1 NRCPKIPISD
11 CYKNLKS
18 APINRSFR
26 LIGRPLE
33 WSLLPCTFTTCSFSP
48 FLLAFSTRLFSVLR
62 FESVIHEFDPYFN
75 YRTTRFLV
83 EEGFYN
89 FHNWFDDRAWYPLG
103 RIIGGTIYPGLMIT
117 SAALYHVLNF
127 FHITIDIR
135 NVCVFLAPLF
145 SSFTAIVTYHFTKE
159 LKDAGAGLLAAAM
172 IAVVP
177 GYISRSVAG
186 SYDNEGIAIFCMLL
200 TYYMWIKAVNTGSI
214 YWSAMCALAYF
225 YMVSSWG
232 GYVFL
237 INLIPL
243 HVLVL
248 MLTGRFSHRI
258 YVAYCTVYCL
268 GTILS
273 MQISFVGFQPVQSSE
288 HMAAFGVFGLCQIH
302 AFVDYLRSKL
312 NTQQFEVLFKSVI
325 SLVGFVLLSVGTVL
339 MLTGKISPWTGRF
352 YSLLDPSYAKNNI
365 PIIASVSEHQPTTW
379 SSYYFDLQLLV
390 FMFPVGLYYCF
401 NNLSDAR
408 IFIIMYG
415 VTSMYFSAV
424 MVSQHVYRSESLSSI
439 CSTDILYHFVYQVAS
454 GMILVMTFF
463 LITYTFHSTWVTSE
477 AYSSPSIVLSARGGD
492 GSRIIFDDFREA
504 YYWLRHNTP
513 VDAKVMSWWDYGYQ
527 ITAMANRTILVDN
540 NTWNNTHISRV
551 GQAMASTEEKA
562 YEIMRELDVSYV
574 LVIFGGL
581 TGYSSDDI
589 NKFLWMVRIGG
600 STDTGKHIKEHDYYT
615 PTGEFRVD
623 REGSPVLLNCLMYK
637 MCYYR
642 FGQRP
647 PGYDRVRNAEIGNKD
662 FELDVLEEAYTTEHW
677 LVRIYKVNFLSVTTV
692 LLSSKRNTKVFLNG
706 SPTLYIAAVSQGS
719 KALFTLAV

>member
-1 NRCPKIPISD
+1 MTKLGFLRLSYEKQD
-11 CYKNLKS
+11 TLLKL
-18 APINRSFR
+18 
-26 LIGRPLE
+26 LIL
-33 WSLLPCTFTTCSFSP
+33 SMAAILS
-48 FLLAFSTRLFSVLR
+48 FSTRLFSVLR

-214 YWSAMCALAYF
+214 YWSSMCALAYF

-408 IFIIMYG
+408 IFII
-415 VTSMYFSAV
+415 
-424 MVSQHVYRSESLSSI
+424 I
-439 CSTDILYHFVYQVAS
+439 

-492 GSRIIFDDFREA
+492 GSHNSHGQSNNSSGQQHMEQHAHLQSWPGEVFIFFFFSV
-504 YYWLRHNTP
+504 LIP
-513 VDAKVMSWWDYGYQ
+513 LYG
-527 ITAMANRTILVDN
+527 TDMAI
-540 NTWNNTHISRV
+540 
-551 GQAMASTEEKA
+551 
-562 YEIMRELDVSYV
+562 
-574 LVIFGGL
+574 
-581 TGYSSDDI
+581 
-589 NKFLWMVRIGG
+589 
-600 STDTGKHIKEHDYYT
+600 
-615 PTGEFRVD
+615 
-623 REGSPVLLNCLMYK
+623 
-637 MCYYR
+637 
-642 FGQRP
+642 
-647 PGYDRVRNAEIGNKD
+647 
-662 FELDVLEEAYTTEHW
+662 
-677 LVRIYKVNFLSVTTV
+677 
-692 LLSSKRNTKVFLNG
+692 LSSLNVWLIPVT
-706 SPTLYIAAVSQGS
+706 SELYMNC
-719 KALFTLAV
+719 FC

>member
-1 NRCPKIPISD
+1 MSTQVPYLSRLGIYRISIE
-11 CYKNLKS
+11 KQET
-18 APINRSFR
+18 
-26 LIGRPLE
+26 LIKLMVL
-33 WSLLPCTFTTCSFSP
+33 STCAILS
-48 FLLAFSTRLFSVLR
+48 FSTRLFAVLR

-75 YRTTRFLV
+75 FRTTKYLTR
-83 EEGFYN
+83 EGFYS

-103 RIIGGTIYPGLMIT
+103 RIIGGTIYPGLMMT
-117 SAALYHVLNF
+117 SAVLYHIMHFLNV
-127 FHITIDIR
+127 TIDIR

-145 SSFTAIVTYHFTKE
+145 SSLTTLVTYHLTKE
-159 LKDAGAGLLAAAM
+159 LRGPGAGLVAAGM
-172 IAVVP
+172 IAIVP

-200 TYYMWIKAVNTGSI
+200 TYYMWIKAVKTGSI
-214 YWSAMCALAYF
+214 FWATLCALAYF

-237 INLIPL
+237 INLIPI
-243 HVLVL
+243 HVLAL
-248 MLTGRFSHRI
+248 MVTGRFSHRI

-302 AFVDYLRSKL
+302 AFIDYLRSKL
-312 NTQQFEVLFKSVI
+312 SQSHFELLFKTLAITVSV
-325 SLVGFVLLSVGTVL
+325 VVVVAGGA
-339 MLTGKISPWTGRF
+339 LTFLGKISPWTGRF

-379 SSYYFDLQLLV
+379 SSFYFDLQLLV
-390 FMFPVGLYYCF
+390 FMFPVGMYFCF
-401 NNLSDAR
+401 SKLTDHN
-408 IFIIMYG
+408 IFIILYG
-415 VTSMYFSAV
+415 LTSVYFAGV
-424 MVSQHVYRSESLSSI
+424 MVRLMLVLAPVMCILSGIAVSHILSI
-439 CSTDILYHFVYQVAS
+439 FMRNLDIFDTKARKKKLDSSYPVKNEVAGFV
-454 GMILVMTFF
+454 ILMMTFF
-463 LITYTFHSTWVTSE
+463 LVTYTFHCTWVTSE
-477 AYSSPSIVLSARGGD
+477 AYSSPSIVLAANQHD

-504 YYWLRHNTP
+504 YYWLRQNTP
-513 VDAKVMSWWDYGYQ
+513 EDAKVMSWWDYGYQ

-551 GQAMASTEEKA
+551 GQAMSSPEDKA

-581 TGYSSDDI
+581 TGYASDDI

-600 STDTGKHIKEHDYYT
+600 STEKGRHIKEADYFT
-615 PTGEFRVD
+615 PQGEFRVD
-623 REGSPVLLNCLMYK
+623 REGSPILLNCLMYK

-642 FGQRP
+642 FGQVYTEQGKP
-647 PGYDRVRNAEIGNKD
+647 SGYDRVRNAEIGNKE

-677 LVRIYKVNFLSVTTV
+677 IVRIYKVKDLENRGV
-692 LLSSKRNTKVFLNG
+692 
-706 SPTLYIAAVSQGS
+706 
-719 KALFTLAV
+719 